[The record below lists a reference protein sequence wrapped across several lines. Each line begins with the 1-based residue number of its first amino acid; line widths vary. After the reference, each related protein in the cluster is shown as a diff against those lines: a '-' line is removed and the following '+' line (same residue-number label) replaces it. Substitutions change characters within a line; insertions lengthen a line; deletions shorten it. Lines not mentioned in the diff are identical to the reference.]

1 MLRMFNDRSISL
13 QFTDPAYNNTPWYG
27 DYKLAS
33 DIPSPNNVTFEPS
46 IYVSHPAN
54 GKTM

>member
-1 MLRMFNDRSISL
+1 MFNDRSISL

-33 DIPSPNNVTFEPS
+33 DIPSPNNITFEPS